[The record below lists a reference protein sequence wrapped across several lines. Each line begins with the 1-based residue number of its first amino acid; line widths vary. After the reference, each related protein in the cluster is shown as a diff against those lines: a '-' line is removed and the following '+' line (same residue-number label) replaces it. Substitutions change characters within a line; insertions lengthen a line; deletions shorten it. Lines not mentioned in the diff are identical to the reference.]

1 MVIIT
6 SATAIPN
13 NLYECIPL
21 PGSPKAFLYLH
32 RFIYFTC
39 KKKSVNYNYSSNNI
53 SAIAE

>member
-39 KKKSVNYNYSSNNI
+39 KKKCKL
-53 SAIAE
+53 